1 MIVTTAFKHIKRE
14 GIYINRRWNSTMY
27 PIIIEERAL
36 KAMKDMKR
44 RDITS
49 NEALSEYL
57 A

>member
-1 MIVTTAFKHIKRE
+1 
-14 GIYINRRWNSTMY
+14 MY